1 MKLLAIET
9 SSTACS
15 VALSVDDSIAEA
27 HVVEPRAHTRVLVP
41 MISQLLTDAKL
52 EPNALDAVALGNGPG
67 SFIGMRIGASVAQ
80 GICFGG
86 GLKIIPV
93 SSLAAVAAESMTE
106 GDAERVVV
114 TQDARMN
121 EVYVGIFR
129 RGDDGQPVP
138 EGDEYIDSIDRLEI
152 KGGPFI
158 TAGDGW
164 HRYPELLTRGLG
176 DIVGQSE
183 IRFPRARFILPLA
196 KTACDTAIPAD
207 ELVPSYLRHKV
218 AEPPGDAGTGSA
230 PEIVR

>member
-1 MKLLAIET
+1 MNLLAIET
-9 SSTACS
+9 SSNACS
-15 VALSVDDSIAEA
+15 VALSVDNDIAEA
-27 HVVEPRAHTRVLVP
+27 HVVEPRAHTRVLMP
-41 MISQLLTDAKL
+41 MIKQLLTDAKL

-80 GICFGG
+80 GICFAG
-86 GLKIIPV
+86 GLKVIPV

-106 GDAERVVV
+106 SDAERVVV

-129 RGDDGQPVP
+129 RGGDGQPVH
-138 EGDEYIDSIDRLEI
+138 ECDEYIDSVDRLEI
-152 KGGPFI
+152 RGESFI

-164 HRYPELLTRGLG
+164 HRYPDLLTRGIG

-183 IRFPRARFILPLA
+183 IRCPRARFILPLA
-196 KTACDTAIPAD
+196 EMHCDTAIPAE

-218 AEPPGDAGTGSA
+218 AEPPSSA
-230 PEIVR
+230 A